1 MSWKNMFASM
11 NDKNIRMEDQETQID
26 MPQTE
31 DRLTEQTQEIHKSN
45 VDIENVI
52 SQMADA
58 IQKEL
63 YGCLESKMKEM
74 LSSIDKKFNLLY
86 QAIELLGN
94 SQQQI
99 LKNQVDTA
107 KEVLAEKEKIAVIA
121 EKQEETIQK
130 QHNSLLKFQ
139 EDVIYK
145 ISSGK
150 ANKTTAEK
158 FVNPLFYKTLLPI
171 SKAIWETQLTPTL
184 QISHSDDRTDVATC
198 KLLQNT
204 MNYIVLQCTYFNIL
218 QKSYVT
224 DCYQYKMWKCNPEKE
239 YCYGLTW
246 KVAEKGLNCK
256 TLTED
261 GYMAFFMVDEEE

>member
-86 QAIELLGN
+86 LAIVLLGY

-99 LKNQVDTA
+99 L
-107 KEVLAEKEKIAVIA
+107 
-121 EKQEETIQK
+121 
-130 QHNSLLKFQ
+130 
-139 EDVIYK
+139 
-145 ISSGK
+145 
-150 ANKTTAEK
+150 
-158 FVNPLFYKTLLPI
+158 
-171 SKAIWETQLTPTL
+171 
-184 QISHSDDRTDVATC
+184 
-198 KLLQNT
+198 
-204 MNYIVLQCTYFNIL
+204 
-218 QKSYVT
+218 
-224 DCYQYKMWKCNPEKE
+224 
-239 YCYGLTW
+239 
-246 KVAEKGLNCK
+246 
-256 TLTED
+256 
-261 GYMAFFMVDEEE
+261 